1 MILLIHYQRFFLL
14 SIKAIINNFLRRSLD
29 GATFPWWCPKAEL
42 LYVSSCPHEEW
53 FNKVIISK
61 STVYAS
67 ICWLVRFKNEIG
79 FSTVVTNYTSF
90 AGFCW
95 GHYISCC
102 MLVIHWEWPWSNVF
116 KPFFNLLQK
125 TVQLEDQLQRYNACF
140 WRWKGEIEQ
149 NIYERKD
156 KWKQKKCPFRLFGC
170 KGSCGKRWPLPPR
183 WLGHIPDQYGPWTIL
198 PQEGR
203 RELVLSGKGV
213 QERVE
218 KDGLDLKIF
227 SLKPLNFLEVW
238 QLIGYF

>member
-1 MILLIHYQRFFLL
+1 MEPPSHDDVPRLNSCMCPVVRMRSDSIKWSSVNLLCMLQSVGWWGSKMKLDFSTAVRGKLHKFCWFLLGALYILLYAGHTPRVAMVKCVKTFLQPF
-14 SIKAIINNFLRRSLD
+14 SQ
-29 GATFPWWCPKAEL
+29 
-42 LYVSSCPHEEW
+42 
-53 FNKVIISK
+53 K
-61 STVYAS
+61 S
-67 ICWLVRFKNEIG
+67 
-79 FSTVVTNYTSF
+79 
-90 AGFCW
+90 
-95 GHYISCC
+95 
-102 MLVIHWEWPWSNVF
+102 
-116 KPFFNLLQK
+116 
-125 TVQLEDQLQRYNACF
+125 VQLEDQLQRYNACF

-156 KWKQKKCPFRLFGC
+156 KWKQKKCTFRLFGC

-183 WLGHIPDQYGPWTIL
+183 WLGHIPDQNGPWTIL

-238 QLIGYF
+238 QFIGYF